1 MKFKRIAKL
10 FSSTVEYGSFEKSV
24 FKPFG
29 AIQIYLFNTVGL
41 KCWEAILITCSATQ
55 WNNLFF
61 HKTVLWEPSTSYMII
76 QSLSTKPLSY
86 LSMWNSE
93 NSEKILSVST
103 WSSYFLTVST
113 LCHTLSYNIFYKFFL
128 YRFYLIQTEIRQYS
142 SEFPHIKA
150 SRTKLYRFIACQL
163 SAIVFIPPLLKRL
176 DSSSPLQCTVY
187 SFCLFLLIVY
197 WFKIWR
203 QGFIWLRACWAY

>member
-76 QSLSTKPLSY
+76 QRLSTKPLSY

-113 LCHTLSYNIFYKFFL
+113 LSYIIIQHFLQVFSISFLFDPDRHQEIQFRVPPYKSFKDKTVQIYCMSTFCYCFYTSIVEEAGLFFP
-128 YRFYLIQTEIRQYS
+128 T
-142 SEFPHIKA
+142 A
-150 SRTKLYRFIACQL
+150 
-163 SAIVFIPPLLKRL
+163 
-176 DSSSPLQCTVY
+176 VY
-187 SFCLFLLIVY
+187 CLFILFIFANSILI
-197 WFKIWR
+197 
-203 QGFIWLRACWAY
+203 